1 MRPTQCPPISI
12 CEPQNFWKINVMAF
26 RVHSISGIL
35 LSLWVAAASAQTAA
49 KPDEGKQ
56 VQLQGRV
63 VCLPEEMNRV
73 HGTELPTPHAHIYG
87 FKAADGTYY
96 TLLRTK
102 LSEALFMDERLRKK
116 ELLLKGR
123 VLPKSQVFDVGTF
136 KSLVNGKVCDLYY
149 WCDI

>member
-1 MRPTQCPPISI
+1 MKHQILSVTASI
-12 CEPQNFWKINVMAF
+12 
-26 RVHSISGIL
+26 
-35 LSLWVAAASAQTAA
+35 LWIVASAPSVWSSEPA
-49 KPDEGKQ
+49 KASEPKDVE
-56 VQLQGRV
+56 VQGRV

-73 HGTELPTPHAHIYG
+73 YGTELPTAHDHVYG
-87 FKAADGTYY
+87 FRAADGSYY

-123 VLPKSQVFDVGTF
+123 VLPKSQVFDVATF
-136 KSLVNGKVCDLYY
+136 KSIVNGKVYDLYY